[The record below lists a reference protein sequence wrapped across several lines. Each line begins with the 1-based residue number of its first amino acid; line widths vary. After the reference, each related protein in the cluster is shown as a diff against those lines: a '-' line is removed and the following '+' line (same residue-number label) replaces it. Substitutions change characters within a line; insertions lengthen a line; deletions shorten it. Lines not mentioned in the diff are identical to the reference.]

1 MSLICSGSLAFDRLM
16 SYPGV
21 FAESLIAEKISQV
34 SLSFLVDRVVRAYGG
49 TAGNIA
55 YNLGLLGEKPL
66 VVASLGDDPDG
77 ADYLGRFKSWG
88 FPGEGLKVHPGQ
100 MSASCTIVTDR
111 DNSQFT
117 FFHPGAMLAPTGFDP
132 ASLAPPLDRHLAI
145 ISAGGPAEMIS
156 LAETYNRLGLPFILD
171 AGQQIHAFGR
181 DELLTLS
188 EGARIFISNAYEFE
202 LFKKITGLDLEEL
215 FHRVQTVIITRGAE
229 GSELLVPGRGSQHIS
244 PMPVKRA
251 VNPTGAGDAYR
262 AGLMAAL
269 ARDEALVSACRLGS
283 TVASFCVEAEGTQD
297 QDFTVGEVL
306 ARHQA
311 FYKESFIWL
320 GAGK

>member
-1 MSLICSGSLAFDRLM
+1 MTIICSGSLAFDRLM
-16 SYPGV
+16 SYPGI
-21 FAESLIAEKISQV
+21 FAESFIAEKISQI
-34 SLSFLVDRVVRAYGG
+34 SLSFLVDRVSRAYGG

-77 ADYLGRFKSWG
+77 ADYLRRFQAWG
-88 FPGEGLKVHPGQ
+88 FPQEGLKVQPGQ
-100 MSASCTIVTDR
+100 MTASCTVATDR
-111 DNSQFT
+111 DNNQFT

-132 ASLAPPLDRHLAI
+132 AELPPPLDRHLAI
-145 ISAGGPAEMIS
+145 ISAGGPAEMLG
-156 LAETYNRLGLPFILD
+156 LAETYNRLGLPFICD

-181 DELLTLS
+181 AELLALA

-202 LFKKITGLDLEEL
+202 LFKKITGLDLDGIFQRL
-215 FHRVQTVIITRGAE
+215 QAVIVTRGAE

-244 PMPVKRA
+244 PVPVSRA

-262 AGLMAAL
+262 AGLLTAL
-269 ARDEALVSACRLGS
+269 ARGEALISACRLGS
-283 TVASFCVEAEGTQD
+283 TVSSFCVEVEGTQE
-297 QDFTVGEVL
+297 QTFTLREVL

-311 FYKESFIWL
+311 FYRETFVF
-320 GAGK
+320 G